1 MSLAELR
8 QRGPHVAGGRHSPCD
23 SLATVPTTGEDAAD
37 PPVRRLA
44 QLLGVGLRVFDV
56 RKLRRPVLAPA
67 DTVIAIVNKGLLD
80 CAVADSGIAWCRGS
94 GPRCGPRRRP
104 ASIRNLVKY
113 MGQPL
118 VPRLV
123 ADDAVQDGP

>member
-1 MSLAELR
+1 MS
-8 QRGPHVAGGRHSPCD
+8 GAGASPCD

-67 DTVIAIVNKGLLD
+67 DTVIAIINKGLLD
-80 CAVADSGIAWCRGS
+80 CAVADAGLLGVAVLGRGV
-94 GPRCGPRRRP
+94 
-104 ASIRNLVKY
+104 ALADA
-113 MGQPL
+113 
-118 VPRLV
+118 RLL
-123 ADDAVQDGP
+123 